1 MPTLKILIF
10 PDPRLRT
17 VATAVSSV
25 DEKIKALVDSM
36 LETMYE
42 GKGIGLA
49 ATQVNVHKR
58 IIVIDVSEEKNKPL
72 VLINPLLEEIIEP
85 EKMPYSEGCLS
96 VPGFYEE
103 LERPSKVKI
112 KATGLNNKSF
122 SLEAEGILSVVIQHE
137 MDHLDGKIFVDYL
150 TNLKRE
156 IIRKKLLKQ
165 KKLGASV

>member
-85 EKMPYSEGCLS
+85 DLILCPMLS
-96 VPGFYEE
+96 FDSSGFRLGYGGGFYD
-103 LERPSKVKI
+103 RTI
-112 KATGLNNKSF
+112 
-122 SLEAEGILSVVIQHE
+122 
-137 MDHLDGKIFVDYL
+137 DYL
-150 TNLKRE
+150 SKRKS
-156 IIRKKLLKQ
+156 ILTMGCGYSQQLSQ
-165 KKLGASV
+165 KFLPKGTYDKSLDTVVTERGITFFGK

>member
-1 MPTLKILIF
+1 MSTLKILIF

-17 VATAVSSV
+17 VATAVGTV
-25 DEKIKALVDSM
+25 DGKITTLVDNM

-42 GKGIGLA
+42 GNGIGLA

-72 VLINPLLEEIIEP
+72 VLINPSLEEIIEP
-85 EKMPYSEGCLS
+85 KKMSYSEGCLS

-112 KATGLNNKSF
+112 KATGLDNKNF

-156 IIRKKLLKQ
+156 IIRKKLSKQ
-165 KKLGASV
+165 KKLGATS

>member
-1 MPTLKILIF
+1 MNIST
-10 PDPRLRT
+10 D
-17 VATAVSSV
+17 
-25 DEKIKALVDSM
+25 
-36 LETMYE
+36 
-42 GKGIGLA
+42 
-49 ATQVNVHKR
+49 QVLPV
-58 IIVIDVSEEKNKPL
+58 
-72 VLINPLLEEIIEP
+72 EEIIEP

-112 KATGLNNKSF
+112 KATGLDNKSF
-122 SLEAEGILSVVIQHE
+122 NLEAEGILSVVIQHE

-165 KKLGASV
+165 KKLGVSG

>member
-1 MPTLKILIF
+1 
-10 PDPRLRT
+10 
-17 VATAVSSV
+17 
-25 DEKIKALVDSM
+25 
-36 LETMYE
+36 
-42 GKGIGLA
+42 
-49 ATQVNVHKR
+49 
-58 IIVIDVSEEKNKPL
+58 
-72 VLINPLLEEIIEP
+72 
-85 EKMPYSEGCLS
+85 MPYSEGCLS

-112 KATGLNNKSF
+112 KATGLDNKSF

-165 KKLGASV
+165 KKLGVSG